1 MWLSMQRMRF
11 GLVCKL
17 CLDLKEV
24 LYWTAHGPQVSEIGS
39 QRQQH
44 TLFAIGNKTRS
55 SLVCHGHM
63 YVLHVLVT
71 FFSPSLAIES
81 NLKRKSLKVR
91 TE

>member
-17 CLDLKEV
+17 CLGLKEA
-24 LYWTAHGPQVSEIGS
+24 LYWTAAGPQVSEVGS

-44 TLFAIGNKTRS
+44 ALFAICNKTRS
-55 SLVCHGHM
+55 SFVCHGHM
-63 YVLHVLVT
+63 YGLHVLVT

-81 NLKRKSLKVR
+81 NLKRKTFKVG